1 MHRCKSILALLLA
14 PSLLPAS
21 DFSGARAL
29 ESTRKVVAL
38 GPRPPGSVA
47 NANLQKLI
55 RAELKASGWQVSED
69 AFTATTPVG
78 KTPMRNIIGKLA
90 GTSGRIVVF
99 SGHYDTKAIPGI
111 RFVGAND
118 GGASTGWLL
127 EMARVLPTLPRKDDV
142 WLVFFDGEEAFGDWS
157 DSNGI
162 YGSRNLAQTWNRD
175 GTLGRIRALINVDMI
190 GDRDLKILDEVNSS
204 PALRRLLLSAA
215 RDLGYSNYFPGNAA
229 AIEDDHMPFVR
240 LGVSAIDLIDYDYG
254 PGNSYWHT
262 AQDTMDKL
270 SARSFQIVG
279 EVLIEVFRRLQQQ

>member
-1 MHRCKSILALLLA
+1 
-14 PSLLPAS
+14 
-21 DFSGARAL
+21 
-29 ESTRKVVAL
+29 
-38 GPRPPGSVA
+38 VA
-47 NANLQKLI
+47 NANLQDLI

-118 GGASTGWLL
+118 GGSSTGWLL
-127 EMARVLPTLPRKDDV
+127 EMARVLPKLPRKDDV
-142 WLVFFDGEEAFGDWS
+142 CLVFFDGEEAFGDWS
-157 DSNGI
+157 DANGI

-175 GTLGRIRALINVDMI
+175 STLGRIRALINVDMI

-240 LGVSAIDLIDYDYG
+240 LGVNAIDLIDYDYG